1 MHEASESRPIPE
13 WELKYKADI
22 KPSFLQHY
30 TRVHRKEIKECWM
43 LDLGQIGSSD
53 DSREDCGW
61 DSSDDSGINVEEDSV
76 YSNDLYCDPSD
87 DSDINVEEDSVYSNH
102 LYFDIRSS
110 MDFLHY
116 PRQFFPDGLNR
127 HGKCPKPSEKAI
139 PDGYRQGS
147 AVRKQFTESH
157 PSLTENRHGMV
168 PDGCTRQGKL
178 SASVSSSP
186 SGILF
191 PSVLNRQETFELSP
205 SAMNRRGMSLSSL
218 TATNRQGILKL
229 ALTI

>member
-110 MDFLHY
+110 MDFL
-116 PRQFFPDGLNR
+116 
-127 HGKCPKPSEKAI
+127 
-139 PDGYRQGS
+139 GY
-147 AVRKQFTESH
+147 H
-157 PSLTENRHGMV
+157 PSKEIAFLGNHF
-168 PDGCTRQGKL
+168 DGFAYYLGSSKLQYLGKFRPVGCCHMQVAATYESFIYTPCMDDLLPAHNTNSKDDESTRC
-178 SASVSSSP
+178 P
-186 SGILF
+186 
-191 PSVLNRQETFELSP
+191 
-205 SAMNRRGMSLSSL
+205 LSSII
-218 TATNRQGILKL
+218 TYGMR
-229 ALTI
+229 